1 MSFNFSFP
9 INLGNNT
16 VNLKEISFND
26 YKNICKSFYNQTDA
40 KNLSKL
46 FNKIIDTYVE
56 GTPTLN
62 VHEKI
67 ILLLNIRSLTL
78 GTEVKINY
86 DKKSVNLNT
95 NYLISKLEYS
105 QEPFEYKLDNTV
117 LTFGLPNNFVVDQND
132 FVNCICESLISITI
146 DSKDINVKDFKLE
159 QKMELLNSLPS
170 IPLLE
175 VYKAV
180 FNNCKDFNLTIP
192 SIDNFKLNLFDTS
205 FLYFL
210 KFIFDEKIE
219 TVLELEY
226 NLRRHLNYNSNDLSS
241 VTYPESKIMLNKFA
255 KEMKDKNSQQGGKS
269 VDVA

>member
-9 INLGNNT
+9 IVLGDKT

-26 YKNICKSFYNQTDA
+26 YKNICKSFYNQTNA
-40 KNLSKL
+40 RNLSNL

-86 DKKSVNLNT
+86 DKKSINLNT
-95 NYLISKLEYS
+95 NFLVSKLTYN
-105 QEPFEYKLDNTV
+105 QEPFEYKLDNTI
-117 LTFGLPNNFVVDQND
+117 LTFGLPNNFVIDQND
-132 FVNCICESLISITI
+132 FVNCICESLLSISIGG
-146 DSKDINVKDFKLE
+146 KEINVKNFTSE
-159 QKMELLNSLPS
+159 QKMEILNSLPS

-175 VYKAV
+175 VYKAIYD
-180 FNNCKDFNLTIP
+180 NCIDFNLTIP
-192 SIDNFKLNLFDTS
+192 TIDNFKLNLFDTS

-219 TVLELEY
+219 TVLDLEY
-226 NLRRHLNYNSNDLSS
+226 NLRRHLNYNSNDLNS

-255 KEMKDKNSQQGGKS
+255 KEMKDKGGEQGGKS
-269 VDVA
+269 VDIA